1 MIKRAAFT
9 VADIAKSLPVT
20 REAFSIYKLLVLV
33 VAWALTGCK
42 EDPAPAPQ
50 VTGTR
55 TELSL
60 DSIFLYT
67 KETYLWNSALP
78 DQNRFDPRS
87 YLDESQTELKNFQRE
102 LLALTSYAINPTTNL
117 PYEHIATASSLKYSF
132 MTDKNGETTN
142 SQASITPEGTANDYG
157 FAITAISTTDLRV
170 RYVTPGSQAA
180 AEGMERSDRILTING
195 QTVSAANQ
203 TEINKINK
211 AFLNQAMAVRLRKRD
226 NSTRDLNLTL
236 QEYTA
241 DPVYKSAILNAG
253 TKKVGYLNFG
263 AYTVLSNAGGGL
275 DDAFATFA
283 SAGATALIIDLR
295 YNGGG
300 YVETAN
306 YLIELI
312 GPSSL
317 QGSVLYSERY
327 NTDLQQGK
335 TPMLEKQYLRDTNGN
350 RVKYNGRDATLAD
363 VDYSVAGNT
372 YRFSK
377 RGPLDNI
384 SKVVFIT
391 TGNTASASELT
402 MEALTP
408 YLDVKR
414 VGSTTYGKP
423 VGFFGITID
432 KYTLYVPNFEIT
444 NAQGEGGYYSGLTPD
459 IEEDDDVTRN
469 FGDASEACIAAA
481 LAYIKDGTTGGRTG
495 RQQGQTHIEIQ
506 GLESFKGTIG
516 GPPKLK

>member
-9 VADIAKSLPVT
+9 VADIAKSLPAG
-20 REAFSIYKLLVLV
+20 REAFSIYKLLVFALLP
-33 VAWALTGCK
+33 WAFNGCK
-42 EDPAPAPQ
+42 DDPDPAPQ

-60 DSIFLYT
+60 DSVFLYA
-67 KETYLWNSALP
+67 KETYLWNSTLP
-78 DQNRFDPRS
+78 SQAAFGPRS

-102 LLALTSYAINPTTNL
+102 LLALSSYAINPTTNRS
-117 PYEHIATASSLKYSF
+117 YEYVASSASPKYSF
-132 MTDKNGETTN
+132 MTDKNGESTN
-142 SQASITPEGTANDYG
+142 SQASVTPEGKANDYG

-180 AEGMERSDRILTING
+180 EKGMERSDRILTING
-195 QTVSAANQ
+195 ETVSAASQ

-211 AFLNQAMAVRLRKRD
+211 AFLNQSMTVRVRKRD
-226 NSTRDLNLTL
+226 NTTSDLSLSL

-241 DPVYKSAILNAG
+241 NPVYKSAILNAG

-263 AYTVLSNAGGGL
+263 AFTVLSNARSSL
-275 DDAFATFA
+275 DNAFASFA
-283 SAGATALIIDLR
+283 SADATALIIDLR

-306 YLIELI
+306 YLMELI

-317 QGSVLYSERY
+317 NGSVLYNERY

-335 TPMLEKQYLRDTNGN
+335 TPMLEKQRLLDANGN
-350 RVKYNGRDATLAD
+350 RVKLNGRDATLAD
-363 VDYSVAGNT
+363 VDYSSAGNI

-377 RGPLDNI
+377 QGPLNNI
-384 SKVVFIT
+384 STVVFIT
-391 TGNTASASELT
+391 SGATASASELT
-402 MEALTP
+402 MQSLRP
-408 YLDVKR
+408 YLDVKS
-414 VGSTTYGKP
+414 VGSKTYGKP
-423 VGFFGITID
+423 VGFFGIVVD

-444 NAQGEGGYYSGLTPD
+444 NSRGEGGYYDGIAPD

-481 LAYIKDGTTGGRTG
+481 LGYIKDGSTGGRTG
-495 RQQGQTHIEIQ
+495 SARPQTYIEIQ
-506 GLESFKGTIG
+506 GLDAFKGIIG
-516 GPPKLK
+516 SPRLK